1 MAKLRVYE
9 AVLAPDEP
17 EEAEGTSAVVWAQ
30 WRRSYQR
37 RR

>member
-9 AVLAPDEP
+9 AVLAPEAS
-17 EEAEGTSAVVWAQ
+17 EEDEGTSAVVWAQ
-30 WRRSYQR
+30 WRRSYAR

>member
-9 AVLAPDEP
+9 AVLTP
-17 EEAEGTSAVVWAQ
+17 EETDEAEGTSAVVWAQ
-30 WRRSYQR
+30 WRRSYAR